1 MLPNVSKHPV
11 SAGGNQNNNHT
22 ANSCSDRHS
31 MVSGTTPFVQEP
43 SDIEGVLSMGGGPP
57 SEAGSIFDTTLNNAA
72 AADDRR
78 DLELAYKDLYNEIHG
93 KAGRKSSMPPAS
105 LPVVITEPGA

>member
-1 MLPNVSKHPV
+1 MLPNVSKHPI

-31 MVSGTTPFVQEP
+31 MISGTTPFVQEP

-57 SEAGSIFDTTLNNAA
+57 SEAGSILDTTLNNAA

-78 DLELAYKDLYNEIHG
+78 DLELAYKDLYN
-93 KAGRKSSMPPAS
+93 
-105 LPVVITEPGA
+105 

>member
-1 MLPNVSKHPV
+1 
-11 SAGGNQNNNHT
+11 
-22 ANSCSDRHS
+22 

-43 SDIEGVLSMGGGPP
+43 SDIEGALSMGGGPP

-78 DLELAYKDLYNEIHG
+78 ELEIAYKDLYN
-93 KAGRKSSMPPAS
+93 
-105 LPVVITEPGA
+105 